1 MNATYVNSPSVR
13 TAIGVVFA
21 LVVPHNFSYAQSLE
35 AQQVRE
41 AAVRA
46 QRHWNERALNTDEQS
61 AEDLSYNRIAL
72 RSVTSVKCQY
82 KYVGRMTPRQFPL
95 DE

>member
-1 MNATYVNSPSVR
+1 MKAAYVNAPSVQ
-13 TAIGVVFA
+13 TALGVVFA

-41 AAVRA
+41 AVARA

-61 AEDLSYNRIAL
+61 AEDLSYNHIAL

-82 KYVGRMTPRQFPL
+82 KYVGRMNPRQFPL